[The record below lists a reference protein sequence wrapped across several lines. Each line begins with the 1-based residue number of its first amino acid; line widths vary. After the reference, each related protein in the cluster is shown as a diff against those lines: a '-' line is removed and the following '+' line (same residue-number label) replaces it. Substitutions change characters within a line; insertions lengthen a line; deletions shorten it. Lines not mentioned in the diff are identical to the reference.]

1 MQSPRPPNHSFYA
14 LDLRDP
20 RSLDISSNGA
30 LDRFGR
36 IDPLL
41 SIAGA
46 VPQMDLFEM
55 TDPQWDDGTALKLHD
70 ARRLTIGAWEAL
82 KASKDKLV
90 DAILPTGI
98 LPKTNLIQ

>member
-1 MQSPRPPNHSFYA
+1 
-14 LDLRDP
+14 
-20 RSLDISSNGA
+20 
-30 LDRFGR
+30 
-36 IDPLL
+36 
-41 SIAGA
+41 
-46 VPQMDLFEM
+46 M

-98 LPKTNLIQ
+98 LQKTNLIECLQFVSVCRWNHSRQALIVS